1 MCFSVSVVQLRRQQ
15 SFSLIELSL
24 NNFSRIGYCGK
35 NSWVQ
40 THDPWVVFL
49 FQANRAAQA
58 DNFFDQLAAKYA
70 KPNKGGK
77 KKK

>member
-1 MCFSVSVVQLRRQQ
+1 MDRR
-15 SFSLIELSL
+15 
-24 NNFSRIGYCGK
+24 
-35 NSWVQ
+35 
-40 THDPWVVFL
+40 L

-70 KPNKGGK
+70 KPSKGGK